1 MNKKIPASRIFAVLV
16 LIALIVLKVFSALST
31 PIFIIYFTAVSVCL
45 YMIQN
50 LTKVKKTETREIFF
64 VISVAAIGVIAI
76 LIVPITIGFIS

>member
-64 VISVAAIGVIAI
+64 VISVVAIGVIAI

>member
-50 LTKVKKTETREIFF
+50 LTKVKKTETKEIFF